1 MDNFFDLPTPKP
13 CTIHSIINCLECEKE
28 ALQLERED
36 FLQRCG
42 SCLNFQPFMAEAG
55 FCKIAECNCLCKNPK
70 AMIDMWDDRCE
81 EWIVNP
87 DYV

>member
-55 FCKIAECNCLCKNPK
+55 FCKIAECNCLCKNQK